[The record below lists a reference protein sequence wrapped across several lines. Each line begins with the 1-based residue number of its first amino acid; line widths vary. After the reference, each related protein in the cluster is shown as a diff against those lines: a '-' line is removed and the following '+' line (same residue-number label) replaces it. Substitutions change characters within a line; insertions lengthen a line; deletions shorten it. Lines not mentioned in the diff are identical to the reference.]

1 MRKILLSLFFLGWLL
16 PVNALPVSKNSDTFL
31 ETDSAGYRSYRLDEV
46 TVISNPKAYA
56 KLFEF
61 PGSITYLSERNI
73 EELNLRSVK
82 DISTV
87 APNLF
92 IPDYGSK
99 LISSAYIR
107 GIGSRINS
115 PAVGLNVNNIPYL
128 DKSAFDFDFLEID
141 RIEILRGPQG
151 TLYGRNTMAGLIN
164 IYTKS
169 PFDYQGTKIMLGG
182 GNYSAMGISAFTSR
196 KINGKMAFSSWC
208 PGIAAMMV
216 ILLINIMINLL
227 VIRKWEEP
235 NSNSSGGRISGVN
248 WRLILTLNPAIR
260 KDILIIFTIKR
271 RENGGI

>member
-169 PFDYQGTKIMLGG
+169 P
-182 GNYSAMGISAFTSR
+182 
-196 KINGKMAFSSWC
+196 
-208 PGIAAMMV
+208 
-216 ILLINIMINLL
+216 
-227 VIRKWEEP
+227 
-235 NSNSSGGRISGVN
+235 
-248 WRLILTLNPAIR
+248 
-260 KDILIIFTIKR
+260 LIIRVRKLCLAEVIIRLWGCLHLQAGK
-271 RENGGI
+271 